1 MSFYKKIKRLSD
13 VVFSF
18 FLIIILLPIL
28 ITILIIV
35 SLDLRGWPFFCQ
47 KRAGLHGKKFNVIK
61 RILTLWSKVLNYST
75 ILTLNNPHN
84 FLRI

>member
-28 ITILIIV
+28 IKILIIV

-47 KRAGLHGKKFNVIK
+47 KRAG
-61 RILTLWSKVLNYST
+61 
-75 ILTLNNPHN
+75 
-84 FLRI
+84 